1 MQCNA
6 YHYGAE
12 SVFMKITRVLH
23 VLGNL
28 DSGGLE
34 NRLMDIY
41 RHIDK
46 TQIQF
51 DFLIHTSKPTYFE
64 EEINRLGGK
73 IYRIRKLRPNNIWL
87 YKNDLKEI
95 FRENTTYPIV
105 HGHILGPACIYHYVA
120 RKAGVKCRIVHS
132 RNGKRTENDLTSIIK
147 NLVERCAWIYSTHKF
162 AVSDAAAIRA
172 FGKSSFLKN
181 KVQILPNAIDTRKYL
196 FNQITR
202 EKVREDLGLS
212 DKLVV
217 GHIGRLT
224 TQKNH
229 KFLLKVF
236 SEIVLLEPNSV
247 LLLVG
252 KGELEESIKNKC
264 SDLGIEDK
272 VRFLGVRSDVPDLLQ
287 AMDVIVFPSFY
298 EGLPGVI
305 LEAQAAGLPCVIS
318 DKITRE
324 ARITDLV
331 EYLPIS
337 ISAKE
342 WAEVVLKKVETT
354 ERRVTLNEFID
365 AGFDI
370 EAVAKWYQEFYLGQV

>member
-1 MQCNA
+1 MIENP
-6 YHYGAE
+6 
-12 SVFMKITRVLH
+12 IRVLH
-23 VLGNL
+23 VFGSLN
-28 DSGGLE
+28 SGGAE
-34 NRLMDIY
+34 NRTMDIY
-41 RHIDK
+41 RKIDREK
-46 TQIQF
+46 VQF
-51 DFLIHTSKPTYFE
+51 DFLIQTNEKVFFE
-64 EEINRLGGK
+64 GEIERLGGK
-73 IYRIRKLRPNNIWL
+73 IYRISRFGFGN
-87 YKNDLKEI
+87 I
-95 FRENTTYPIV
+95 FRYINDVAVFFKTHNAYKII
-105 HGHILGPACIYHYVA
+105 HGHMLSTAFIYQYYA
-120 RKAGVKCRIVHS
+120 KKNSIPCRIAHS
-132 RNGKRTENDLTSIIK
+132 RCGSRVELSFDNIVKEVLKRLARFFVTD
-147 NLVERCAWIYSTHKF
+147 RF
-162 AVSDAAAIRA
+162 AVSEVAAISA
-172 FGKSSFLKN
+172 FGKRAVHKGM
-181 KVQILPNAIDTRKYL
+181 VQILPNAIDTRKYL

-217 GHIGRLT
+217 GHIGRFS

-229 KFLLKVF
+229 EFLLKVF

-272 VRFLGVRSDVPDLLQ
+272 VRFLGVRSDVPELLQ
-287 AMDVIVFPSFY
+287 AMDMIVFPSFY

-305 LEAQAAGLPCVIS
+305 LEAQAAGLHCVIS

-354 ERRVTLNEFID
+354 ERRITLNEFIE

-370 EAVAKWYQEFYLGQV
+370 ESVARWYQEFYLD

>member
-1 MQCNA
+1 MA
-6 YHYGAE
+6 
-12 SVFMKITRVLH
+12 IIRVLH
-23 VLGNL
+23 VFGKL
-28 DSGGLE
+28 DVGGAE
-34 NRLMDIY
+34 SRIMDIY
-41 RHIDK
+41 RQIDRN
-46 TQIQF
+46 QVQF
-51 DFLIHTSKPTYFE
+51 DFLVHSNEIGKFE
-64 EEINRLGGK
+64 EEIAGLGGFVYRLPERK
-73 IYRIRKLRPNNIWL
+73 IRNILKYIVACCILFRNHQEFTAIHAHSLSSAIVYLSIAKLYRNKNIIIHSRCGRSADTDIL
-87 YKNDLKEI
+87 TTIKEI
-95 FRENTTYPIV
+95 SKRSSSF
-105 HGHILGPACIYHYVA
+105 LAS
-120 RKAGVKCRIVHS
+120 S
-132 RNGKRTENDLTSIIK
+132 R
-147 NLVERCAWIYSTHKF
+147 F
-162 AVSDAAAIRA
+162 AVSEEAAFAA
-172 FGKSSFLKN
+172 FGKRAVLKG

-217 GHIGRLT
+217 GHIGRFS

-229 KFLLKVF
+229 EFLLKVF

-331 EYLPIS
+331 EYLSIS